1 MFSTAHRKSLSPC
14 ICCVLCFSFFFCPQK
29 RSTMRCIQFQL
40 VPFLAAWSFS
50 PLARTYS
57 KTTSSTTK
65 LFTNPVDDNAAS
77 FPPAFDPTEGPNA
90 PLILNNKSSLWF
102 PQRIRPRRNRKSA
115 VIRNMVRETSI
126 SPANFIYPLFIHDED
141 FCQDIVSM
149 PGCERH
155 SLQHM
160 MTEIEESVKYGVR

>member
-1 MFSTAHRKSLSPC
+1 
-14 ICCVLCFSFFFCPQK
+14 
-29 RSTMRCIQFQL
+29 
-40 VPFLAAWSFS
+40 
-50 PLARTYS
+50 
-57 KTTSSTTK
+57 
-65 LFTNPVDDNAAS
+65 
-77 FPPAFDPTEGPNA
+77 
-90 PLILNNKSSLWF
+90 
-102 PQRIRPRRNRKSA
+102 
-115 VIRNMVRETSI
+115 MVRETSI